1 VKAMPVTIDP
11 PSKNVCPHTYIEK
24 EKRKKKFNNN
34 EKKKREQKCIY
45 IKPNTIRKNQK
56 RENKK
61 RKTRTCS
68 KCK

>member
-11 PSKNVCPHTYIEK
+11 PSKNVCPHTCIEK
-24 EKRKKKFNNN
+24 EERKKNFNNN
-34 EKKKREQKCIY
+34 EKREKEQKCIY

-61 RKTRTCS
+61 KKNTHMI
-68 KCK
+68 KM